1 MQVLA
6 LKYRPKHFSEL
17 VGQESVAK
25 TLSLALDN
33 QRLAN
38 AYLFSGLR
46 GSGKTSSSRIFARA
60 LMCETG
66 PKAVP
71 CDTCIQCQSA
81 LNNHHIDIIEM
92 DGASN
97 RGIDDVRNLIEQTR
111 YKPSFGRYKIFIIDE
126 VHMFTTE
133 AFNALLKTLEEPP
146 SHVKFLLATTDALKL
161 PATILS
167 RTQHFRFKKIPENS
181 VISHLKTILEKEQVS
196 YETSA
201 LEKLAHSGQGSLRD
215 TITLLEQAINY
226 CDNAITESKVAEMLG
241 AIDRSVLEDF
251 FQSLINQDEAR
262 LQERYA
268 ILENYETES
277 VLEEMMLFLKAKLL
291 SPDSYSILLIERF
304 FKIIMSSLSLL
315 KEGANAS
322 FVLLLLKMK
331 FKEALKLKA
340 LDDAILELE
349 QSKES
354 VLKPLNQNANASK
367 QEPKSTEK
375 IEQAER
381 IEGTEKKEKL
391 ETRENTETLQTLMLS
406 AKDRIFH
413 NLFKQ
418 VQTLV
423 YERNYELGE
432 VFEKNI
438 RFIDFDSQTKTLTWE
453 SLATDKDKEL
463 LRERFKIVK
472 SIVDGVFGKG
482 ENIKI
487 ALKHHLE
494 NKSTLETQEIKDF
507 KISSLREKILP
518 KPTIETTAETKEND
532 TKEAVGKALQT
543 KENDTKEAVGK
554 ALQTKENDTKEAV
567 GKALQTKEND
577 TKEAVGKALQTKEND
592 TKETKETQPK
602 QAPTALQEFMANH
615 SELIEEIKSEFEIK
629 SVELL

>member
-196 YETSA
+196 YESSA

-226 CDNAITESKVAEMLG
+226 CDNAITESKVAAMLG

-251 FQSLINQDEAR
+251 FQSLINQDEVR

-381 IEGTEKKEKL
+381 IEGTEKIASA
-391 ETRENTETLQTLMLS
+391 ETPQTPMLS

-423 YERNYELGE
+423 YERNYELGA

-453 SLATDKDKEL
+453 SLATDKNKEL

-472 SIVDGVFGKG
+472 SIVDSVFGKG

-487 ALKHHLE
+487 ALKNHLE
-494 NKSTLETQEIKDF
+494 NKSAREETKEVKDF

-518 KPTIETTAETKEND
+518 KPTTETTAEMKEKEVQKNEIKEKEIKEND
-532 TKEAVGKALQT
+532 TKEVQ
-543 KENDTKEAVGK
+543 
-554 ALQTKENDTKEAV
+554 
-567 GKALQTKEND
+567 
-577 TKEAVGKALQTKEND
+577 
-592 TKETKETQPK
+592 ETQPK
-602 QAPTALQEFMANH
+602 ETPTALQEFMANH

>member
-60 LMCETG
+60 LMCEEG

-226 CDNAITESKVAEMLG
+226 CDNAITESKVAAMLG

-262 LQERYA
+262 LKERYA

-340 LDDAILELE
+340 LDDAIVELE
-349 QSKES
+349 QA
-354 VLKPLNQNANASK
+354 PFNQSPSISYNAPK
-367 QEPKSTEK
+367 QEFKNIEKREK
-375 IEQAER
+375 IEQ
-381 IEGTEKKEKL
+381 IESIEK
-391 ETRENTETLQTLMLS
+391 RENAETPQTPMLS

-423 YERNYELGE
+423 YERNYELGV

-453 SLATDKDKEL
+453 SLATNKDKEL

-487 ALKHHLE
+487 ALKNHSE
-494 NKSTLETQEIKDF
+494 NKSVLEVVKEF
-507 KISSLREKILP
+507 KFPSSKP
-518 KPTIETTAETKEND
+518 KPTTETTAEMKEKDTKEAVEKETKEKEIQEND
-532 TKEAVGKALQT
+532 TKEVQ
-543 KENDTKEAVGK
+543 
-554 ALQTKENDTKEAV
+554 
-567 GKALQTKEND
+567 
-577 TKEAVGKALQTKEND
+577 
-592 TKETKETQPK
+592 ETQPK
-602 QAPTALQEFMANH
+602 ETPTALQEFMANY
-615 SELIEEIKSEFEIK
+615 SDLIEEIKSEFEIK

>member
-60 LMCETG
+60 LMCEEG

-251 FQSLINQDEAR
+251 FQSLINQDEAQ
-262 LQERYA
+262 LKERYA

-349 QSKES
+349 QT
-354 VLKPLNQNANASK
+354 PFNQSPSISYNA
-367 QEPKSTEK
+367 PKREK

-381 IEGTEKKEKL
+381 IEGTEKRESTEKIASA
-391 ETRENTETLQTLMLS
+391 ETPQTPMLS
-406 AKDRIFH
+406 VKDRIFH

-423 YERNYELGE
+423 YERNYELGA

-453 SLATDKDKEL
+453 SLAADKDKEL

-494 NKSTLETQEIKDF
+494 NKSALEETKEF
-507 KISSLREKILP
+507 KFPFL
-518 KPTIETTAETKEND
+518 KPQPTTETTAETKENE
-532 TKEAVGKALQT
+532 KEAVGKALQT
-543 KENDTKEAVGK
+543 KENDTKEV
-554 ALQTKENDTKEAV
+554 KEA
-567 GKALQTKEND
+567 
-577 TKEAVGKALQTKEND
+577 
-592 TKETKETQPK
+592 QPK

>member
-60 LMCETG
+60 LMCEEG

-196 YETSA
+196 YESSA

-226 CDNAITESKVAEMLG
+226 CDNAITESKVAAMLG
-241 AIDRSVLEDF
+241 AIDQSVLEDF

-354 VLKPLNQNANASK
+354 VLKPLNQNANAPK
-367 QEPKSTEK
+367 QEFKSTEK
-375 IEQAER
+375 
-381 IEGTEKKEKL
+381 
-391 ETRENTETLQTLMLS
+391 RENPEKRENAETLQTPMLS

-423 YERNYELGE
+423 YERNYELGA

-453 SLATDKDKEL
+453 SLAADKDKEL

-482 ENIKI
+482 ESIKI
-487 ALKHHLE
+487 ALKNHSE
-494 NKSTLETQEIKDF
+494 NKSTLEEIKEVKDF

-518 KPTIETTAETKEND
+518 KPTTETTAELKENETKE
-532 TKEAVGKALQT
+532 TVGKETKIKEQEV
-543 KENDTKEAVGK
+543 KENE
-554 ALQTKENDTKEAV
+554 
-567 GKALQTKEND
+567 
-577 TKEAVGKALQTKEND
+577 TKEND

-602 QAPTALQEFMANH
+602 EAPTALQEFMANH

>member
-196 YETSA
+196 YESSA

-251 FQSLINQDEAR
+251 FQSLINQDEAQ

-349 QSKES
+349 QT
-354 VLKPLNQNANASK
+354 PFNQSPSISYNAPK
-367 QEPKSTEK
+367 QEPKSTE
-375 IEQAER
+375 R
-381 IEGTEKKEKL
+381 IERTEKREKL
-391 ETRENTETLQTLMLS
+391 EKRENTEKIASAETPQTPMLS

-423 YERNYELGE
+423 YERNYELGA

-482 ENIKI
+482 ESIKI
-487 ALKHHLE
+487 ALKNHLE
-494 NKSTLETQEIKDF
+494 NKNALEEVKEF
-507 KISSLREKILP
+507 KFPPL
-518 KPTIETTAETKEND
+518 KPQPTTETTAETKE
-532 TKEAVGKALQT
+532 KEI
-543 KENDTKEAVGK
+543 KEKEI
-554 ALQTKENDTKEAV
+554 KEKEI
-567 GKALQTKEND
+567 KE
-577 TKEAVGKALQTKEND
+577 KEIKE
-592 TKETKETQPK
+592 KEIKEKEIKEKEIKEKEIKEKEIKETQPK

-615 SELIEEIKSEFEIK
+615 SNLIEEIKSEFEIK

>member
-60 LMCETG
+60 LMCEEG

-71 CDTCIQCQSA
+71 CDTCTQCQSA

-277 VLEEMMLFLKAKLL
+277 ILEEMMLFLKAKLL

-304 FKIIMSSLSLL
+304 FKIIMSGLSLL

-354 VLKPLNQNANASK
+354 VLKPLNQNANAFK
-367 QEPKSTEK
+367 QEPKSAEK
-375 IEQAER
+375 IEKPEKREGAE
-381 IEGTEKKEKL
+381 TS
-391 ETRENTETLQTLMLS
+391 QTLMLS

-423 YERNYELGE
+423 YERNYELGA

-453 SLATDKDKEL
+453 SLATHKDKEL

-487 ALKHHLE
+487 ALKNHSE
-494 NKSTLETQEIKDF
+494 NKSALEEIKEF
-507 KISSLREKILP
+507 KFPSL
-518 KPTIETTAETKEND
+518 KPQPTTETTAEMKEKETKEAIKKETKEND
-532 TKEAVGKALQT
+532 TKEIQ
-543 KENDTKEAVGK
+543 
-554 ALQTKENDTKEAV
+554 
-567 GKALQTKEND
+567 
-577 TKEAVGKALQTKEND
+577 
-592 TKETKETQPK
+592 ETQPK
-602 QAPTALQEFMANH
+602 ETPTALQEFMANH
-615 SELIEEIKSEFEIK
+615 SDLIEEIKSEFEIK

>member
-60 LMCETG
+60 LMCEEG

-349 QSKES
+349 QT
-354 VLKPLNQNANASK
+354 PFNQNPSISYNAPK
-367 QEPKSTEK
+367 QEFKGTEK

-381 IEGTEKKEKL
+381 IEGTEKREKL
-391 ETRENTETLQTLMLS
+391 EKREKPEKIESAETPQTPMLS

-453 SLATDKDKEL
+453 SLAADKDKEL

-482 ENIKI
+482 ESIKI
-487 ALKHHLE
+487 ALKNHSE
-494 NKSTLETQEIKDF
+494 NKSAREETKEIKDF
-507 KISSLREKILP
+507 KISSLRKKILP
-518 KPTIETTAETKEND
+518 KPTTETTAELKEKETKEKEVQEND
-532 TKEAVGKALQT
+532 TKEVQ
-543 KENDTKEAVGK
+543 
-554 ALQTKENDTKEAV
+554 
-567 GKALQTKEND
+567 
-577 TKEAVGKALQTKEND
+577 
-592 TKETKETQPK
+592 ETQPK
-602 QAPTALQEFMANH
+602 EAPTALQEFMANH
-615 SELIEEIKSEFEIK
+615 SNLIEEIKSEFEIK

>member
-60 LMCETG
+60 LMCEEG

-71 CDTCIQCQSA
+71 CDTCTQCQSA

-251 FQSLINQDEAR
+251 FQSLINQDEVR

-304 FKIIMSSLSLL
+304 FKIIMSGLSLL

-340 LDDAILELE
+340 IDDAILELE

-354 VLKPLNQNANASK
+354 VLKPLSQNANTFK
-367 QEPKSTEK
+367 QEPKSAEK
-375 IEQAER
+375 IENPEKRESAE
-381 IEGTEKKEKL
+381 TP
-391 ETRENTETLQTLMLS
+391 QTPMLS

-423 YERNYELGE
+423 YERNYELGA

-453 SLATDKDKEL
+453 SLAIDKDKEL
-463 LRERFKIVK
+463 LRERFRIVK

-487 ALKHHLE
+487 ALKNHSE
-494 NKSTLETQEIKDF
+494 NKSALEVVKEF
-507 KISSLREKILP
+507 KFPSLKP
-518 KPTIETTAETKEND
+518 KPTTETTAETKE
-532 TKEAVGKALQT
+532 
-543 KENDTKEAVGK
+543 
-554 ALQTKENDTKEAV
+554 
-567 GKALQTKEND
+567 
-577 TKEAVGKALQTKEND
+577 
-592 TKETKETQPK
+592 KETKEVQETQPK
-602 QAPTALQEFMANH
+602 ETPTALQEFMANH
-615 SELIEEIKSEFEIK
+615 SNLIEEIKSEFEIK

>member
-60 LMCETG
+60 LMCEEG

-71 CDTCIQCQSA
+71 CDTCPQCQSA

-291 SPDSYSILLIERF
+291 SPDTYSILLIERF
-304 FKIIMSSLSLL
+304 FKIIMSGLSLL

-354 VLKPLNQNANASK
+354 ALKPLNQNANAFK
-367 QEPKSTEK
+367 QES
-375 IEQAER
+375 AER
-381 IEGTEKKEKL
+381 IEKPEKRESA
-391 ETRENTETLQTLMLS
+391 ETPQTPMLS

-423 YERNYELGE
+423 YERNYELGA

-453 SLATDKDKEL
+453 SLATHKDKEL

-487 ALKHHLE
+487 ALKNQ
-494 NKSTLETQEIKDF
+494 NKSTLEEIKEF
-507 KISSLREKILP
+507 KFPSLKP
-518 KPTIETTAETKEND
+518 KPTTETTTETKEND
-532 TKEAVGKALQT
+532 AKEVQ
-543 KENDTKEAVGK
+543 
-554 ALQTKENDTKEAV
+554 
-567 GKALQTKEND
+567 
-577 TKEAVGKALQTKEND
+577 
-592 TKETKETQPK
+592 ETQPK
-602 QAPTALQEFMANH
+602 ETPTALQEFMANN
-615 SELIEEIKSEFEIK
+615 SNLIEEIKSEFEIK

>member
-60 LMCETG
+60 LMCEEG
-66 PKAVP
+66 PKSVP
-71 CDTCIQCQSA
+71 CDTCTQCQSA

-262 LQERYA
+262 LQECYA

-354 VLKPLNQNANASK
+354 VLKPLNQNANAFK
-367 QEPKSTEK
+367 QESAEK
-375 IEQAER
+375 IEKPEKRESAE
-381 IEGTEKKEKL
+381 TP
-391 ETRENTETLQTLMLS
+391 QTPMLS

-423 YERNYELGE
+423 YERNYELGA

-453 SLATDKDKEL
+453 SLATHKDKEL

-487 ALKHHLE
+487 ALKNHSE
-494 NKSTLETQEIKDF
+494 NKSALEEIKEF
-507 KISSLREKILP
+507 KFPSLKP
-518 KPTIETTAETKEND
+518 KPTTETTAETKENETKGAVEKE
-532 TKEAVGKALQT
+532 TKEKEI
-543 KENDTKEAVGK
+543 KENDTKEI
-554 ALQTKENDTKEAV
+554 
-567 GKALQTKEND
+567 
-577 TKEAVGKALQTKEND
+577 
-592 TKETKETQPK
+592 KETQPK
-602 QAPTALQEFMANH
+602 ETPTALQEFMANY
-615 SELIEEIKSEFEIK
+615 SDLIEEIKSEFEIK

>member
-60 LMCETG
+60 LMCEEG

-71 CDTCIQCQSA
+71 CDTCTQCQSA

-349 QSKES
+349 QTKES
-354 VLKPLNQNANASK
+354 AFQPLNQNANAPK
-367 QEPKSTEK
+367 QEFKGTEK

-381 IEGTEKKEKL
+381 IEGTEK
-391 ETRENTETLQTLMLS
+391 RENTEKIASAETPQTPMLS

-423 YERNYELGE
+423 YERNYELGA

-453 SLATDKDKEL
+453 SLATNKDKEL

-494 NKSTLETQEIKDF
+494 NKSTREETKEVKDF

-518 KPTIETTAETKEND
+518 KPTTETTAETKE
-532 TKEAVGKALQT
+532 KEIKEKEIKEKEIKEKEIKEKEI
-543 KENDTKEAVGK
+543 KENDTKEV
-554 ALQTKENDTKEAV
+554 Q
-567 GKALQTKEND
+567 
-577 TKEAVGKALQTKEND
+577 
-592 TKETKETQPK
+592 ETQPK
-602 QAPTALQEFMANH
+602 ETPTALQEFMANH

>member
-196 YETSA
+196 YESSA

-349 QSKES
+349 QT
-354 VLKPLNQNANASK
+354 PFNQNPSISYNAPK
-367 QEPKSTEK
+367 QEPKSAER

-381 IEGTEKKEKL
+381 IEGTEKIENA
-391 ETRENTETLQTLMLS
+391 ETPQTPMLS

-423 YERNYELGE
+423 YERNYELGA

-472 SIVDGVFGKG
+472 GIVDGVFGKG

-487 ALKHHLE
+487 ALKHHSE
-494 NKSTLETQEIKDF
+494 NKSAREETKEI

-518 KPTIETTAETKEND
+518 KPTTETTAETKE
-532 TKEAVGKALQT
+532 KEVQKNEIKEKEVQ
-543 KENDTKEAVGK
+543 ENDTKEV
-554 ALQTKENDTKEAV
+554 Q
-567 GKALQTKEND
+567 
-577 TKEAVGKALQTKEND
+577 
-592 TKETKETQPK
+592 ETQPK
-602 QAPTALQEFMANH
+602 ETPTALQEFMANH
-615 SELIEEIKSEFEIK
+615 SNLIEEIKSEFEIK

>member
-60 LMCETG
+60 LMCEEG

-71 CDTCIQCQSA
+71 CDTCTQCQSA

-111 YKPSFGRYKIFIIDE
+111 YKPSFGRYKIFIVDE

-291 SPDSYSILLIERF
+291 SSDAYSILLIERF
-304 FKIIMSSLSLL
+304 FKIIMSGLSLL

-354 VLKPLNQNANASK
+354 VLKPLNQNANAFK
-367 QEPKSTEK
+367 QEPKSAEEIKKPEK
-375 IEQAER
+375 RESAE
-381 IEGTEKKEKL
+381 TP
-391 ETRENTETLQTLMLS
+391 QTPMLS

-423 YERNYELGE
+423 YERNYELGA

-453 SLATDKDKEL
+453 SLATHKDKEL

-487 ALKHHLE
+487 ALKNHSE
-494 NKSTLETQEIKDF
+494 NKSALEEIKEF
-507 KISSLREKILP
+507 KFPYSKP
-518 KPTIETTAETKEND
+518 KPTTETTAEMKE
-532 TKEAVGKALQT
+532 
-543 KENDTKEAVGK
+543 
-554 ALQTKENDTKEAV
+554 
-567 GKALQTKEND
+567 
-577 TKEAVGKALQTKEND
+577 
-592 TKETKETQPK
+592 KETKEKEIQETQPK
-602 QAPTALQEFMANH
+602 EAPTALQEFMANH
-615 SELIEEIKSEFEIK
+615 SDLIEEIKSEFEIK

>member
-60 LMCETG
+60 LMCEEG

-71 CDTCIQCQSA
+71 CDTCTQCQSA

-315 KEGANAS
+315 KEGANAG

-354 VLKPLNQNANASK
+354 AFQPLNQNANAFK
-367 QEPKSTEK
+367 QESAEK
-375 IEQAER
+375 IEKP
-381 IEGTEKKEKL
+381 EK
-391 ETRENTETLQTLMLS
+391 RESTETPQTPMLS

-423 YERNYELGE
+423 YERNYELGA

-438 RFIDFDSQTKTLTWE
+438 RFVDFDSQTKTLTWE
-453 SLATDKDKEL
+453 SLATNKDKEL

-487 ALKHHLE
+487 ALKNHSE
-494 NKSTLETQEIKDF
+494 NKSTREVVKEFKFPFSKPQPTTETM
-507 KISSLREKILP
+507 
-518 KPTIETTAETKEND
+518 AEMKE
-532 TKEAVGKALQT
+532 
-543 KENDTKEAVGK
+543 
-554 ALQTKENDTKEAV
+554 
-567 GKALQTKEND
+567 
-577 TKEAVGKALQTKEND
+577 
-592 TKETKETQPK
+592 KETKE
-602 QAPTALQEFMANH
+602 A
-615 SELIEEIKSEFEIK
+615 IEKETKEKEIKEN
-629 SVELL
+629 

>member
-60 LMCETG
+60 LMCEEG

-71 CDTCIQCQSA
+71 CDTCTQCQSA

-181 VISHLKTILEKEQVS
+181 VISHLKTILEKERVS

-241 AIDRSVLEDF
+241 AIDRSILEDF

-291 SPDSYSILLIERF
+291 SPDTYSILLIERF

-315 KEGANAS
+315 KEGANAG

-354 VLKPLNQNANASK
+354 AFQPLNQNANAFK
-367 QEPKSTEK
+367 QEITDKIEKPEKRESTE
-375 IEQAER
+375 
-381 IEGTEKKEKL
+381 TP
-391 ETRENTETLQTLMLS
+391 QTPMLS

-423 YERNYELGE
+423 YERNYELGA

-453 SLATDKDKEL
+453 SLATNKDKEL

-487 ALKHHLE
+487 ALKNQ
-494 NKSTLETQEIKDF
+494 NKSVLEVVKEF
-507 KISSLREKILP
+507 KFPSLKP
-518 KPTIETTAETKEND
+518 KPTTETTAEMKEKETKEAIEKETKEND
-532 TKEAVGKALQT
+532 TKEIQ
-543 KENDTKEAVGK
+543 
-554 ALQTKENDTKEAV
+554 
-567 GKALQTKEND
+567 
-577 TKEAVGKALQTKEND
+577 
-592 TKETKETQPK
+592 ETQPK
-602 QAPTALQEFMANH
+602 ETPTALQEFMANH
-615 SELIEEIKSEFEIK
+615 SDLIEEIKSEFEIK

>member
-60 LMCETG
+60 LMCEEG

-71 CDTCIQCQSA
+71 CDTCTQCQSA

-226 CDNAITESKVAEMLG
+226 CDNAITESKVAAMLG

-262 LQERYA
+262 LKERYT

-349 QSKES
+349 QT
-354 VLKPLNQNANASK
+354 PFNQNPSISYNDSK

-381 IEGTEKKEKL
+381 IEGTEKIASA
-391 ETRENTETLQTLMLS
+391 ETPQTPMLS

-423 YERNYELGE
+423 YERNYELGA

-453 SLATDKDKEL
+453 SLATNKDKEL

-472 SIVDGVFGKG
+472 GIVDGVFGKG

-494 NKSTLETQEIKDF
+494 NKSAREETKEVKDF
-507 KISSLREKILP
+507 KISSLREKISP
-518 KPTIETTAETKEND
+518 KPTTETTAETKENE
-532 TKEAVGKALQT
+532 TKEAVKKEIKEKEVQKNET
-543 KENDTKEAVGK
+543 KEV
-554 ALQTKENDTKEAV
+554 Q
-567 GKALQTKEND
+567 
-577 TKEAVGKALQTKEND
+577 
-592 TKETKETQPK
+592 ETQPK
-602 QAPTALQEFMANH
+602 ETPTALQEFMANH

>member
-60 LMCETG
+60 LMCEEG

-251 FQSLINQDEAR
+251 FQSLINQDEAQ

-354 VLKPLNQNANASK
+354 VLKPLNQNANAPK
-367 QEPKSTEK
+367 QEPKSAEK
-375 IEQAER
+375 IENAE
-381 IEGTEKKEKL
+381 TP
-391 ETRENTETLQTLMLS
+391 QTPMLS

-423 YERNYELGE
+423 YERNYELGA

-438 RFIDFDSQTKTLTWE
+438 CFIDFDSQTKTLTWE

-472 SIVDGVFGKG
+472 GIVDGVFGKG

-487 ALKHHLE
+487 ALKNQ
-494 NKSTLETQEIKDF
+494 NKSALEVVKEF
-507 KISSLREKILP
+507 KFPYSKP
-518 KPTIETTAETKEND
+518 KLTTETTAETKKDE
-532 TKEAVGKALQT
+532 TKEAI
-543 KENDTKEAVGK
+543 E
-554 ALQTKENDTKEAV
+554 
-567 GKALQTKEND
+567 
-577 TKEAVGKALQTKEND
+577 
-592 TKETKETQPK
+592 KETKEVQETQPK
-602 QAPTALQEFMANH
+602 QTPTALQEFMANH
-615 SELIEEIKSEFEIK
+615 SDLIEEIKSEFEIK

>member
-60 LMCETG
+60 LMCEEG

-71 CDTCIQCQSA
+71 CDTCPQCQSA

-226 CDNAITESKVAEMLG
+226 CDNTITESKVAEMLG

-291 SPDSYSILLIERF
+291 SPDTYSILLIERF

-315 KEGANAS
+315 KEGANAG

-354 VLKPLNQNANASK
+354 AFQPLNQNANAFK
-367 QEPKSTEK
+367 QEITDKIEKPEKRESTE
-375 IEQAER
+375 
-381 IEGTEKKEKL
+381 TP
-391 ETRENTETLQTLMLS
+391 QTPMLS

-423 YERNYELGE
+423 YERNYELGA

-453 SLATDKDKEL
+453 SLATNKDKEL

-487 ALKHHLE
+487 ALKNHSE
-494 NKSTLETQEIKDF
+494 NKSALEVVKEF
-507 KISSLREKILP
+507 KFPSSKP
-518 KPTIETTAETKEND
+518 KPTTETTAEIKEND
-532 TKEAVGKALQT
+532 TKEVV
-543 KENDTKEAVGK
+543 ENDTKEI
-554 ALQTKENDTKEAV
+554 Q
-567 GKALQTKEND
+567 
-577 TKEAVGKALQTKEND
+577 
-592 TKETKETQPK
+592 ETQPK
-602 QAPTALQEFMANH
+602 ETPTVLQEFMANN
-615 SELIEEIKSEFEIK
+615 SNLIEEIKSEFEIK

>member
-196 YETSA
+196 YESSA

-226 CDNAITESKVAEMLG
+226 CDNAITESKVAAMLG

-349 QSKES
+349 QT
-354 VLKPLNQNANASK
+354 PFNQNPSISYNVPK
-367 QEPKSTEK
+367 QEFKGTEK

-381 IEGTEKKEKL
+381 IEGTEKRESAERIESA
-391 ETRENTETLQTLMLS
+391 ETPQTPMLS

-423 YERNYELGE
+423 YERNYELGA

-472 SIVDGVFGKG
+472 GIVDGVFGKG

-487 ALKHHLE
+487 ALKNHLE
-494 NKSTLETQEIKDF
+494 NKSAPEETKDF
-507 KISSLREKILP
+507 KFPLL
-518 KPTIETTAETKEND
+518 KPQPTTETTAEMKEKETKEAVGKETKENEIQKNEIKEKEIKEND
-532 TKEAVGKALQT
+532 TKEVQ
-543 KENDTKEAVGK
+543 EI
-554 ALQTKENDTKEAV
+554 
-567 GKALQTKEND
+567 
-577 TKEAVGKALQTKEND
+577 
-592 TKETKETQPK
+592 QPK
-602 QAPTALQEFMANH
+602 ESPTALQEFMANH
-615 SELIEEIKSEFEIK
+615 SNLIEEIKSEFEIK

>member
-60 LMCETG
+60 LMCEEG

-196 YETSA
+196 YESSA

-226 CDNAITESKVAEMLG
+226 CDNAITESKVAAMLG

-262 LQERYA
+262 LKERYA

-349 QSKES
+349 QA
-354 VLKPLNQNANASK
+354 PFNQSPSISYNAPK

-381 IEGTEKKEKL
+381 IEGTEKKESAEKK
-391 ETRENTETLQTLMLS
+391 ENTETPQTPMLS

-423 YERNYELGE
+423 YERNYELGA

-438 RFIDFDSQTKTLTWE
+438 CFIDFDSQTKTLTWE
-453 SLATDKDKEL
+453 SLATNKDKEL

-472 SIVDGVFGKG
+472 GIVDGVFGKG

-487 ALKHHLE
+487 ALKNHLE
-494 NKSTLETQEIKDF
+494 NKSAREETKEVKDF

-518 KPTIETTAETKEND
+518 KPTTETTAETKEKEIKEVAEKE
-532 TKEAVGKALQT
+532 TKEKET
-543 KENDTKEAVGK
+543 KEKETKEKEVQENDTKEVQETQ
-554 ALQTKENDTKEAV
+554 L
-567 GKALQTKEND
+567 
-577 TKEAVGKALQTKEND
+577 
-592 TKETKETQPK
+592 KET
-602 QAPTALQEFMANH
+602 PTALQEFMANH
-615 SELIEEIKSEFEIK
+615 SNLIEEIKSEFEIK

>member
-60 LMCETG
+60 LMCEEG

-146 SHVKFLLATTDALKL
+146 GHVKFLLATTDALKL

-262 LQERYA
+262 LKERYA
-268 ILENYETES
+268 ILENYETEG

-349 QSKES
+349 QT
-354 VLKPLNQNANASK
+354 PFNQNPSISYNASK
-367 QEPKSTEK
+367 QEPKS
-375 IEQAER
+375 AER
-381 IEGTEKKEKL
+381 IEGTEKRESTEKIASA
-391 ETRENTETLQTLMLS
+391 ETPQTPMLS
-406 AKDRIFH
+406 VKDRIFH

-423 YERNYELGE
+423 YERNYELGT

-453 SLATDKDKEL
+453 SLATNKDKEL

-472 SIVDGVFGKG
+472 GIVDGVFGKG

-487 ALKHHLE
+487 ALKNHLE
-494 NKSTLETQEIKDF
+494 NKSAREETKEVKDF

-518 KPTIETTAETKEND
+518 KPTTETTAETKENE
-532 TKEAVGKALQT
+532 TKEAVKKEIKEKEVQKNET
-543 KENDTKEAVGK
+543 KEV
-554 ALQTKENDTKEAV
+554 Q
-567 GKALQTKEND
+567 
-577 TKEAVGKALQTKEND
+577 
-592 TKETKETQPK
+592 ETQPK
-602 QAPTALQEFMANH
+602 ETPTALQEFMANH

>member
-6 LKYRPKHFSEL
+6 LKYRPRHFSEL

-60 LMCETG
+60 LMCEEG

-71 CDTCIQCQSA
+71 CDTCTQCQSA

-262 LQERYA
+262 LQERCA

-354 VLKPLNQNANASK
+354 VFQPLNQNANAFK
-367 QEPKSTEK
+367 QESAEK
-375 IEQAER
+375 IEKPEKRESAE
-381 IEGTEKKEKL
+381 TP
-391 ETRENTETLQTLMLS
+391 QTPMLS

-423 YERNYELGE
+423 YERNYELGA

-453 SLATDKDKEL
+453 SLATHKDKEL

-487 ALKHHLE
+487 ALKNHSE
-494 NKSTLETQEIKDF
+494 NKSALEVVKEF
-507 KISSLREKILP
+507 KFPSLKP
-518 KPTIETTAETKEND
+518 KPTTETTTETKEND
-532 TKEAVGKALQT
+532 TKEVVEKEI
-543 KENDTKEAVGK
+543 KENDTKEAV
-554 ALQTKENDTKEAV
+554 E
-567 GKALQTKEND
+567 
-577 TKEAVGKALQTKEND
+577 
-592 TKETKETQPK
+592 KETKEKDTKEVQETQPK
-602 QAPTALQEFMANH
+602 EAPTALQEFMANN
-615 SELIEEIKSEFEIK
+615 SNLIEEIKSEFEIK

>member
-71 CDTCIQCQSA
+71 CDTCNQCQSA

-196 YETSA
+196 YESSA

-251 FQSLINQDEAR
+251 FQSLINQDEAQ

-354 VLKPLNQNANASK
+354 VLKPLNQNANAPK
-367 QEPKSTEK
+367 QEPKSAEK
-375 IEQAER
+375 IEKPEKRESAEK
-381 IEGTEKKEKL
+381 IESAEAP
-391 ETRENTETLQTLMLS
+391 QTPMLS

-423 YERNYELGE
+423 YERNYELGA

-453 SLATDKDKEL
+453 SLATNKDKEL

-482 ENIKI
+482 ESIKI
-487 ALKHHLE
+487 ALNNHLE
-494 NKSTLETQEIKDF
+494 NKSALEVVKELKF
-507 KISSLREKILP
+507 PYSKP
-518 KPTIETTAETKEND
+518 KPTTETTAETKEKEIKEAAEKE
-532 TKEAVGKALQT
+532 TKEKEVQ
-543 KENDTKEAVGK
+543 ENDTKEV
-554 ALQTKENDTKEAV
+554 Q
-567 GKALQTKEND
+567 
-577 TKEAVGKALQTKEND
+577 
-592 TKETKETQPK
+592 ETQPK
-602 QAPTALQEFMANH
+602 ETPTALQEFMANH

>member
-71 CDTCIQCQSA
+71 CDTCTQCQSA

-304 FKIIMSSLSLL
+304 FKIIMSGLSLL

-354 VLKPLNQNANASK
+354 ALKPLSQNANTFK
-367 QEPKSTEK
+367 QESAEK
-375 IEQAER
+375 IEKPEKRESAETPQ
-381 IEGTEKKEKL
+381 IP
-391 ETRENTETLQTLMLS
+391 MLS

-423 YERNYELGE
+423 YERNYELGA

-453 SLATDKDKEL
+453 SLAIDKDKEL
-463 LRERFKIVK
+463 LRERFRIVK

-487 ALKHHLE
+487 ALKNHSE
-494 NKSTLETQEIKDF
+494 NKSALEEIKEF
-507 KISSLREKILP
+507 KFPSLKP
-518 KPTIETTAETKEND
+518 KPTTETTAETKEKE
-532 TKEAVGKALQT
+532 TKEAV
-543 KENDTKEAVGK
+543 E
-554 ALQTKENDTKEAV
+554 
-567 GKALQTKEND
+567 
-577 TKEAVGKALQTKEND
+577 
-592 TKETKETQPK
+592 KETKEKETKEKETKEKETKEVQETQPK
-602 QAPTALQEFMANH
+602 ETPTALQEFMANH
-615 SELIEEIKSEFEIK
+615 SNLIEEIKSEFEIK

>member
-60 LMCETG
+60 LMCEEG

-71 CDTCIQCQSA
+71 CDTCAQCQSA

-181 VISHLKTILEKEQVS
+181 VISHLKTILEKERVS

-251 FQSLINQDEAR
+251 FQSLINQDEVR

-291 SPDSYSILLIERF
+291 SPDSYPILLIERF
-304 FKIIMSSLSLL
+304 FKIIMSGLSLL

-354 VLKPLNQNANASK
+354 VLKPLNQNTNAPK
-367 QEPKSTEK
+367 QESKSAEK
-375 IEQAER
+375 IEKPEKRESAE
-381 IEGTEKKEKL
+381 TP
-391 ETRENTETLQTLMLS
+391 QTPMLS

-423 YERNYELGE
+423 YERNYELGA

-453 SLATDKDKEL
+453 SLATHKDKEL

-487 ALKHHLE
+487 ALKNHSE
-494 NKSTLETQEIKDF
+494 NKSALEVVKEF
-507 KISSLREKILP
+507 KFPSLKP
-518 KPTIETTAETKEND
+518 KPTTETTAETKE
-532 TKEAVGKALQT
+532 KEVQ
-543 KENDTKEAVGK
+543 ENDTKEAI
-554 ALQTKENDTKEAV
+554 E
-567 GKALQTKEND
+567 
-577 TKEAVGKALQTKEND
+577 
-592 TKETKETQPK
+592 KETKENNTKEVQETQPK
-602 QAPTALQEFMANH
+602 EAPTALQEFMANH
-615 SELIEEIKSEFEIK
+615 SDLIEEIKSEFEIK

>member
-60 LMCETG
+60 LMCEEG

-196 YETSA
+196 YESSA

-268 ILENYETES
+268 ILENYETEG

-291 SPDSYSILLIERF
+291 SPDTYSILLIERF

-340 LDDAILELE
+340 LDDAIVELE
-349 QSKES
+349 QT
-354 VLKPLNQNANASK
+354 PFNQSPSISYNAPK
-367 QEPKSTEK
+367 QEFKGTEK
-375 IEQAER
+375 IEQVER
-381 IEGTEKKEKL
+381 IEGTEKREKL
-391 ETRENTETLQTLMLS
+391 EKRENTEAPQTPMLS

-423 YERNYELGE
+423 YERNYELGA

-463 LRERFKIVK
+463 LRERVKIVK

-487 ALKHHLE
+487 ALKNHLE
-494 NKSTLETQEIKDF
+494 NKSTPEETKEVKDF

-518 KPTIETTAETKEND
+518 KPTTEMTAEMQEKE

-543 KENDTKEAVGK
+543 KENDTKEV
-554 ALQTKENDTKEAV
+554 QENE
-567 GKALQTKEND
+567 
-577 TKEAVGKALQTKEND
+577 

-602 QAPTALQEFMANH
+602 EAPTALQEFMANH
-615 SELIEEIKSEFEIK
+615 SNLIEEIKSEFEIK

>member
-60 LMCETG
+60 LMCEEG

-196 YETSA
+196 YENSA

-262 LQERYA
+262 LKERYA

-340 LDDAILELE
+340 LDDAIVELE
-349 QSKES
+349 QT
-354 VLKPLNQNANASK
+354 PFNQNPSISYNAPK
-367 QEPKSTEK
+367 QEFKGTEK

-381 IEGTEKKEKL
+381 IEGTEKIASA
-391 ETRENTETLQTLMLS
+391 ETPQIPMLS

-423 YERNYELGE
+423 YERNYELGA

-453 SLATDKDKEL
+453 SLAADKDKEL

-472 SIVDGVFGKG
+472 GIVDGVFGKG

-487 ALKHHLE
+487 ALKNHSE
-494 NKSTLETQEIKDF
+494 NKSALEETKDF

-518 KPTIETTAETKEND
+518 QPTTETTAEMQEKEVQKNEIKEKEVQENEIKEKEVQEND
-532 TKEAVGKALQT
+532 TKEVQ
-543 KENDTKEAVGK
+543 
-554 ALQTKENDTKEAV
+554 
-567 GKALQTKEND
+567 
-577 TKEAVGKALQTKEND
+577 
-592 TKETKETQPK
+592 ETQPK
-602 QAPTALQEFMANH
+602 EAPTALQEFMANH
-615 SELIEEIKSEFEIK
+615 SNLIEEIKSEFEIK

>member
-226 CDNAITESKVAEMLG
+226 CDNAITESKVAAMLG

-251 FQSLINQDEAR
+251 FQSLINQDEVR

-349 QSKES
+349 QTKES
-354 VLKPLNQNANASK
+354 AFQPLNQNANAPK
-367 QEPKSTEK
+367 QEPKSAEKIEKLEKKESTEK
-375 IEQAER
+375 IASA
-381 IEGTEKKEKL
+381 
-391 ETRENTETLQTLMLS
+391 ETLQTPMLS

-423 YERNYELGE
+423 YERNYELGA

-453 SLATDKDKEL
+453 SLATNKDKEL

-472 SIVDGVFGKG
+472 GIVDSVFGKG

-494 NKSTLETQEIKDF
+494 NKSAPKETKEVKDF

-518 KPTIETTAETKEND
+518 KPTTETTAEMKEKETKEAVKKEIKEAVKKEIKEKETKEND
-532 TKEAVGKALQT
+532 TKEVQ
-543 KENDTKEAVGK
+543 
-554 ALQTKENDTKEAV
+554 
-567 GKALQTKEND
+567 
-577 TKEAVGKALQTKEND
+577 
-592 TKETKETQPK
+592 ETQPK
-602 QAPTALQEFMANH
+602 EAPTALQEFMANH
-615 SELIEEIKSEFEIK
+615 SNLIEEIKSEFEIK

>member
-60 LMCETG
+60 LMCEEG
-66 PKAVP
+66 PKSVP
-71 CDTCIQCQSA
+71 CDTCTQCQSA

-291 SPDSYSILLIERF
+291 SPDAYSILLIERF
-304 FKIIMSSLSLL
+304 FKIIMSGLSLL

-331 FKEALKLKA
+331 FKESLKLKA

-354 VLKPLNQNANASK
+354 VLKPLNQNANAPK
-367 QEPKSTEK
+367 QEPKSAEK
-375 IEQAER
+375 IEKP
-381 IEGTEKKEKL
+381 EK
-391 ETRENTETLQTLMLS
+391 RENTEKIASAETPQTPMLS

-423 YERNYELGE
+423 YERNYELGA

-453 SLATDKDKEL
+453 SLATHKDKEL

-494 NKSTLETQEIKDF
+494 NKSALEVVKEF
-507 KISSLREKILP
+507 KFPSLKP
-518 KPTIETTAETKEND
+518 KPTTETTAETKEKD
-532 TKEAVGKALQT
+532 TKEAVEKET
-543 KENDTKEAVGK
+543 KEKEVQENDTKEI
-554 ALQTKENDTKEAV
+554 Q
-567 GKALQTKEND
+567 
-577 TKEAVGKALQTKEND
+577 
-592 TKETKETQPK
+592 ETQPK
-602 QAPTALQEFMANH
+602 ETPTALQEFMANY
-615 SELIEEIKSEFEIK
+615 SDLIEEIKSEFEIK

>member
-196 YETSA
+196 YEASA

-268 ILENYETES
+268 ILENYETEG

-291 SPDSYSILLIERF
+291 SPDTYSILLIERF

-340 LDDAILELE
+340 LDDAIVELE
-349 QSKES
+349 QT
-354 VLKPLNQNANASK
+354 PFNQSPSISYNAPK
-367 QEPKSTEK
+367 QEPKSTE
-375 IEQAER
+375 R
-381 IEGTEKKEKL
+381 VEGTEK
-391 ETRENTETLQTLMLS
+391 RENTETPQTPMLS

-413 NLFKQ
+413 NLFKR

-423 YERNYELGE
+423 YERNYELGV

-463 LRERFKIVK
+463 LRERVKIVK
-472 SIVDGVFGKG
+472 GIVDSVFGKG

-487 ALKHHLE
+487 ALKNHLE
-494 NKSTLETQEIKDF
+494 NKSAPEETKEVKDF
-507 KISSLREKILP
+507 KFSSLREKILP
-518 KPTIETTAETKEND
+518 KPTTETTAEMQEKE
-532 TKEAVGKALQT
+532 TKEAVGKALQMKENNT
-543 KENDTKEAVGK
+543 KEVQKKEV
-554 ALQTKENDTKEAV
+554 QEA
-567 GKALQTKEND
+567 
-577 TKEAVGKALQTKEND
+577 
-592 TKETKETQPK
+592 QPK
-602 QAPTALQEFMANH
+602 EAPTALQEFMANH

>member
-60 LMCETG
+60 LMCEKG

-71 CDTCIQCQSA
+71 CDTCAQCQSA

-181 VISHLKTILEKEQVS
+181 VISHLKTILEKEQVH
-196 YETSA
+196 YEASA

-268 ILENYETES
+268 ILENYETEG

-291 SPDSYSILLIERF
+291 SPDTYSILLIERF

-315 KEGANAS
+315 KEGANS
-322 FVLLLLKMK
+322 GFVLLLLKMK

-349 QSKES
+349 QTKES
-354 VLKPLNQNANASK
+354 ALKPLNQHANAI
-367 QEPKSTEK
+367 Q
-375 IEQAER
+375 
-381 IEGTEKKEKL
+381 KE
-391 ETRENTETLQTLMLS
+391 NQTLKAPPPKAPIIETPIAEAQQTPMLS
-406 AKDRIFH
+406 AKDRIFY

-418 VQTLV
+418 VQKLI
-423 YERNYELGE
+423 YERNYELGA

-438 RFIDFDSQTKTLTWE
+438 RFIDFDSHTKTLTWE
-453 SLATDKDKEL
+453 SLALDKDKEL

-472 SIVDGVFGKG
+472 NIVDSVFGKG
-482 ENIKI
+482 ESVKI
-487 ALKHHLE
+487 ALNNHLE
-494 NKSTLETQEIKDF
+494 NKSAPEEVKEF
-507 KISSLREKILP
+507 KISSLREKISP
-518 KPTIETTAETKEND
+518 KPATETTPTAEIEKKEVVGKETKAKEVQKND
-532 TKEAVGKALQT
+532 TKEI
-543 KENDTKEAVGK
+543 KE
-554 ALQTKENDTKEAV
+554 
-567 GKALQTKEND
+567 
-577 TKEAVGKALQTKEND
+577 
-592 TKETKETQPK
+592 KETKEIKETKEVKETEPK
-602 QAPTALQEFMANH
+602 EAPIELQEFLANN
-615 SELIEEIKSEFEIK
+615 SDLIEEIKSEFEIK

>member
-97 RGIDDVRNLIEQTR
+97 RGIDDVRNLIEQTC

-196 YETSA
+196 YESSA

-251 FQSLINQDEAR
+251 FQSLINQDEVQ

-340 LDDAILELE
+340 LDDAIVELE
-349 QSKES
+349 QTKES
-354 VLKPLNQNANASK
+354 VFQPLNQNANAPK
-367 QEPKSTEK
+367 QEFKGTEK

-381 IEGTEKKEKL
+381 IEGTEKREKL
-391 ETRENTETLQTLMLS
+391 ETRENTEALQTPMLS

-423 YERNYELGE
+423 YERNYELGA

-472 SIVDGVFGKG
+472 GIVDGVFGKG

-487 ALKHHLE
+487 ALKNHLE
-494 NKSTLETQEIKDF
+494 NKSAPEETKEIKDF

-518 KPTIETTAETKEND
+518 KPTTETTAEMKEKETKEKEIQEND
-532 TKEAVGKALQT
+532 TKEVQ
-543 KENDTKEAVGK
+543 EA
-554 ALQTKENDTKEAV
+554 
-567 GKALQTKEND
+567 
-577 TKEAVGKALQTKEND
+577 
-592 TKETKETQPK
+592 QPK

-615 SELIEEIKSEFEIK
+615 SNLIEEIKSEFEIK

>member
-60 LMCETG
+60 LMCEEG

-71 CDTCIQCQSA
+71 CDTCTQCQSA

-196 YETSA
+196 YEASA

-226 CDNAITESKVAEMLG
+226 CDNAITESKVAAMLG

-262 LQERYA
+262 LKERYA

-349 QSKES
+349 QA
-354 VLKPLNQNANASK
+354 PFNQNPSISYNAPK
-367 QEPKSTEK
+367 QEPKS
-375 IEQAER
+375 AER
-381 IEGTEKKEKL
+381 IEGTEKKESAEKKENA
-391 ETRENTETLQTLMLS
+391 ETPQTPMLS

-423 YERNYELGE
+423 YERNYELGA

-453 SLATDKDKEL
+453 SLAADKDKEL
-463 LRERFKIVK
+463 LRERSKIVK

-487 ALKHHLE
+487 ALKNHSE
-494 NKSTLETQEIKDF
+494 NKSAREETKEVKDF

-518 KPTIETTAETKEND
+518 QPTTETTAEMKEKEVQKNEIKEKEIKEKETKE
-532 TKEAVGKALQT
+532 KEVQ
-543 KENDTKEAVGK
+543 
-554 ALQTKENDTKEAV
+554 
-567 GKALQTKEND
+567 
-577 TKEAVGKALQTKEND
+577 END

-602 QAPTALQEFMANH
+602 EAPTALQEFMANH
-615 SELIEEIKSEFEIK
+615 SNLIEEIKSEFEIK

>member
-60 LMCETG
+60 LMCEEG

-196 YETSA
+196 YENSA

-268 ILENYETES
+268 ILENYETEG

-340 LDDAILELE
+340 LDDAIVELE
-349 QSKES
+349 QA
-354 VLKPLNQNANASK
+354 PFNQGPSISYNAPK
-367 QEPKSTEK
+367 QEFKNIEK
-375 IEQAER
+375 REKREQIESIEKRER
-381 IEGTEKKEKL
+381 IETP
-391 ETRENTETLQTLMLS
+391 QTPMLS
-406 AKDRIFH
+406 AKDRIFY

-423 YERNYELGE
+423 YERNYELGA

-494 NKSTLETQEIKDF
+494 NKSAPKETKEVKDF

-518 KPTIETTAETKEND
+518 QPTTETTAEMQENE

-543 KENDTKEAVGK
+543 KENDTKEI
-554 ALQTKENDTKEAV
+554 KEKEV
-567 GKALQTKEND
+567 KE
-577 TKEAVGKALQTKEND
+577 KEVQKNE

-602 QAPTALQEFMANH
+602 EAPTALQEFMANH
-615 SELIEEIKSEFEIK
+615 SNLIEEIKSEFEIK

>member
-196 YETSA
+196 YESSA

-226 CDNAITESKVAEMLG
+226 CDNAITESKVAAMLG

-262 LQERYA
+262 LKERYA

-315 KEGANAS
+315 KERANAS

-340 LDDAILELE
+340 LDDAIVELE
-349 QSKES
+349 QT
-354 VLKPLNQNANASK
+354 PFNQNPSISYNAPK
-367 QEPKSTEK
+367 QEPKSAEK
-375 IEQAER
+375 IERAER
-381 IEGTEKKEKL
+381 IEGTEKIASA
-391 ETRENTETLQTLMLS
+391 ETPQTPMLS

-423 YERNYELGE
+423 YERNYELGA

-453 SLATDKDKEL
+453 SLATNKDKEL

-487 ALKHHLE
+487 ALKNHLK
-494 NKSTLETQEIKDF
+494 NKSAPEEIKESKF
-507 KISSLREKILP
+507 PFLKP
-518 KPTIETTAETKEND
+518 KPTTETTAETKE
-532 TKEAVGKALQT
+532 
-543 KENDTKEAVGK
+543 
-554 ALQTKENDTKEAV
+554 
-567 GKALQTKEND
+567 
-577 TKEAVGKALQTKEND
+577 
-592 TKETKETQPK
+592 KETKEKETKEVKEIQPK
-602 QAPTALQEFMANH
+602 ETPTALQEFMANNPD
-615 SELIEEIKSEFEIK
+615 LIEEIKSEFEIK

>member
-60 LMCETG
+60 LMCEEG

-71 CDTCIQCQSA
+71 CDTCTQCQSA

-304 FKIIMSSLSLL
+304 FKIIMSGLSLL

-354 VLKPLNQNANASK
+354 VLKPLNQNANAFK
-367 QEPKSTEK
+367 QESKSADK
-375 IEQAER
+375 IEKP
-381 IEGTEKKEKL
+381 EKK
-391 ETRENTETLQTLMLS
+391 ENTETPQTPMLS

-423 YERNYELGE
+423 YERNYELGA

-453 SLATDKDKEL
+453 SLATHKDKEL

-487 ALKHHLE
+487 ALKNHSE
-494 NKSTLETQEIKDF
+494 NKSAKEVVKEF
-507 KISSLREKILP
+507 KFPSLKP
-518 KPTIETTAETKEND
+518 KPTTETTAEMKEKETKEAVEKKAKEKEIQEND
-532 TKEAVGKALQT
+532 TKEIQ
-543 KENDTKEAVGK
+543 
-554 ALQTKENDTKEAV
+554 
-567 GKALQTKEND
+567 
-577 TKEAVGKALQTKEND
+577 
-592 TKETKETQPK
+592 ETQPK
-602 QAPTALQEFMANH
+602 ETPTALQEFMANH
-615 SELIEEIKSEFEIK
+615 SDLIEEIKSEFEIK

>member
-60 LMCETG
+60 LMCEEG

-251 FQSLINQDEAR
+251 FQSLINQDEVQ

-291 SPDSYSILLIERF
+291 SPDTYSILLIERF

-340 LDDAILELE
+340 LDDAIVELE

-354 VLKPLNQNANASK
+354 VLKPLNQNANAPK

-391 ETRENTETLQTLMLS
+391 ETRENTETLQTPMLS

-423 YERNYELGE
+423 YERNYELGV

-453 SLATDKDKEL
+453 SLATNKDKEL

-487 ALKHHLE
+487 ALKNHLE
-494 NKSTLETQEIKDF
+494 NKSARKETKEVKNF

-518 KPTIETTAETKEND
+518 QPTTETTAEMKEKETKEAVKKETKEKEVQEND
-532 TKEAVGKALQT
+532 TKEIQ
-543 KENDTKEAVGK
+543 
-554 ALQTKENDTKEAV
+554 
-567 GKALQTKEND
+567 
-577 TKEAVGKALQTKEND
+577 
-592 TKETKETQPK
+592 ETQPK

-615 SELIEEIKSEFEIK
+615 SNLIEEIKSEFEIK

>member
-196 YETSA
+196 YENSA

-226 CDNAITESKVAEMLG
+226 CDNAITESKVAAMLG

-268 ILENYETES
+268 ILENYETEG

-291 SPDSYSILLIERF
+291 SPDTYSILLIERF

-340 LDDAILELE
+340 LDDAIVELE
-349 QSKES
+349 QA
-354 VLKPLNQNANASK
+354 PFNQSPSISYNAPK
-367 QEPKSTEK
+367 QEFKNIEKREK
-375 IEQAER
+375 IEQ
-381 IEGTEKKEKL
+381 IESIEK
-391 ETRENTETLQTLMLS
+391 RENAETPQTPMLS

-423 YERNYELGE
+423 YERNYELGV

-453 SLATDKDKEL
+453 SLAIDKDKEL

-487 ALKHHLE
+487 ALKNHLE
-494 NKSTLETQEIKDF
+494 NKSAPE
-507 KISSLREKILP
+507 
-518 KPTIETTAETKEND
+518 ETKEFKFPPLKPKLTTETMAEMQEND
-532 TKEAVGKALQT
+532 TKEVVKKEIQT
-543 KENDTKEAVGK
+543 KENDTKEV
-554 ALQTKENDTKEAV
+554 QEKEVQKNDTKEV
-567 GKALQTKEND
+567 Q
-577 TKEAVGKALQTKEND
+577 
-592 TKETKETQPK
+592 ETQPK
-602 QAPTALQEFMANH
+602 EAPTALQEFMANH

>member
-60 LMCETG
+60 LMCEEG

-262 LQERYA
+262 LKERYA

-349 QSKES
+349 RA
-354 VLKPLNQNANASK
+354 PFNQNPSISYNAPK
-367 QEPKSTEK
+367 QEPKSTER

-381 IEGTEKKEKL
+381 IEGTEKRESAERIENA
-391 ETRENTETLQTLMLS
+391 ETPQTPMLS

-423 YERNYELGE
+423 YERNYELGV

-453 SLATDKDKEL
+453 SLATHKDKEL

-482 ENIKI
+482 ESIKI
-487 ALKHHLE
+487 ALKNHLE
-494 NKSTLETQEIKDF
+494 NKSAREETKEIKDF

-518 KPTIETTAETKEND
+518 KPTTETTAEMKEKETKEKETKEKEVQEND
-532 TKEAVGKALQT
+532 TKEVQ
-543 KENDTKEAVGK
+543 
-554 ALQTKENDTKEAV
+554 
-567 GKALQTKEND
+567 
-577 TKEAVGKALQTKEND
+577 
-592 TKETKETQPK
+592 ETQPK
-602 QAPTALQEFMANH
+602 EAPIALQEFMANH

>member
-196 YETSA
+196 YESSA

-226 CDNAITESKVAEMLG
+226 CDNAITESKVAAMLG

-268 ILENYETES
+268 ILENYETEG

-291 SPDSYSILLIERF
+291 SPDTYSILLIERF

-340 LDDAILELE
+340 LDDAIVELE
-349 QSKES
+349 QT
-354 VLKPLNQNANASK
+354 PFNQSPSISYNAPK
-367 QEPKSTEK
+367 QEFKGIEK

-381 IEGTEKKEKL
+381 IEGREKL
-391 ETRENTETLQTLMLS
+391 EKRERIETPQTPMLS

-423 YERNYELGE
+423 YERNYELGV

-463 LRERFKIVK
+463 LRERVKIVK
-472 SIVDGVFGKG
+472 SIVDSVFGKG

-487 ALKHHLE
+487 ALKNHLE
-494 NKSTLETQEIKDF
+494 NKSAPEETKEVKDF
-507 KISSLREKILP
+507 KFPFL
-518 KPTIETTAETKEND
+518 KPQPTTETTAEMKENE
-532 TKEAVGKALQT
+532 KEAVKKEIKEKEVQKNET
-543 KENDTKEAVGK
+543 KEV
-554 ALQTKENDTKEAV
+554 Q
-567 GKALQTKEND
+567 
-577 TKEAVGKALQTKEND
+577 
-592 TKETKETQPK
+592 ETQPK
-602 QAPTALQEFMANH
+602 EAPTVLQEFMANH